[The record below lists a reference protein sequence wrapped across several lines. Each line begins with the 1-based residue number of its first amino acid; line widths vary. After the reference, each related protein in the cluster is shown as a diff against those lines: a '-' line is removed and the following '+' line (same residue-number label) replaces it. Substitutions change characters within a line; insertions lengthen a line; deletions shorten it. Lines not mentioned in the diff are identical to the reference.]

1 MEFNRIIKLLRK
13 ERGITQKQAAEDL
26 GVSQAL
32 LSHYE
37 KGIREC
43 GLDFV
48 VRVADYYN
56 VSCDYL
62 LGRSAERNGM
72 MLSAEDLPNP
82 EKMKDNVYHGSVLPT
97 MNKKLISNS
106 LNVLYAKIGQCHSKA
121 LTTEVSAYLM
131 MAVAKMFRMLYSAE
145 PHNASS
151 MFSIEPHRWHG
162 YSDAVMRM
170 AEANV
175 EALLDGQDVNAVS
188 IHSVRDACAYVPQD
202 NFLFSDTISGN
213 ISFAFDDEN
222 QEAIEDAAMMSDV
235 HDNIAEFKEGYRTV
249 LGERGVTVSGGQKQR
264 ISIARALM
272 KHAPILILDDS
283 VSAVDTKTERTIL
296 DNLKKREGLTT
307 ILIAHRISTVEQMDK
322 IVFVEDGEVHAVGK
336 HEDLYRTCTAYRKMV
351 DLQKLEE
358 EAGEE

>member
-72 MLSAEDLPNP
+72 MLSAEDLP
-82 EKMKDNVYHGSVLPT
+82 T

-131 MAVAKMFRMLYSAE
+131 MAVAKMFRLLYSAE

-175 EALLDGQDVNAVS
+175 EALLDGQDVNGGEGVK
-188 IHSVRDACAYVPQD
+188 DPACLAMTTESLTREFPLYTPSLLNLVKTSETHVKGLSPQ
-202 NFLFSDTISGN
+202 
-213 ISFAFDDEN
+213 E
-222 QEAIEDAAMMSDV
+222 
-235 HDNIAEFKEGYRTV
+235 
-249 LGERGVTVSGGQKQR
+249 
-264 ISIARALM
+264 
-272 KHAPILILDDS
+272 
-283 VSAVDTKTERTIL
+283 
-296 DNLKKREGLTT
+296 
-307 ILIAHRISTVEQMDK
+307 
-322 IVFVEDGEVHAVGK
+322 
-336 HEDLYRTCTAYRKMV
+336 
-351 DLQKLEE
+351 
-358 EAGEE
+358 

>member
-72 MLSAEDLPNP
+72 MLSAEDIPNP
-82 EKMKDNVYHGSVLPT
+82 DKMKDNIYHGSVLPT

-106 LNVLYAKIGQCHSKA
+106 LNVLYAKIGDCHSKA

-131 MAVAKMFRMLYSAE
+131 TAVAKMFRLLYSAE
-145 PHNASS
+145 SHNASS
-151 MFSIEPHRWHG
+151 MFSVDARRWPG
-162 YSDAVMRM
+162 YSDAVMHS
-170 AEANV
+170 AQANV
-175 EALLDGQDVNAVS
+175 EALLAGEALPGGE
-188 IHSVRDACAYVPQD
+188 SVADPSC
-202 NFLFSDTISGN
+202 L
-213 ISFAFDDEN
+213 
-222 QEAIEDAAMMSDV
+222 AM
-235 HDNIAEFKEGYRTV
+235 T
-249 LGERGVTVSGGQKQR
+249 
-264 ISIARALM
+264 
-272 KHAPILILDDS
+272 
-283 VSAVDTKTERTIL
+283 TERLTREYPL
-296 DNLKKREGLTT
+296 YTPSLLNLVKTSETRARELTG
-307 ILIAHRISTVEQMDK
+307 
-322 IVFVEDGEVHAVGK
+322 ED
-336 HEDLYRTCTAYRKMV
+336 RT
-351 DLQKLEE
+351 
-358 EAGEE
+358 

>member
-72 MLSAEDLPNP
+72 MLSAEDLPSP
-82 EKMKDNVYHGSVLPT
+82 DRMKDNVYHGSVLPT

-106 LNVLYAKIGQCHSKA
+106 LNVLYAKVAQCHNKA
-121 LTTEVSAYLM
+121 LTGEVSAYLM
-131 MAVAKMFRMLYSAE
+131 MAVAKMFRLLYSAE
-145 PHNASS
+145 PHNAPGL
-151 MFSIEPHRWHG
+151 FSVEARRWPG
-162 YSDAVMRM
+162 YSDAAMKT

-175 EALLDGQDVNAVS
+175 EAVLAGETVHGQPGLEDPSCLSMTTESLTREFPLYAPSLLNLV
-188 IHSVRDACAYVPQD
+188 
-202 NFLFSDTISGN
+202 
-213 ISFAFDDEN
+213 
-222 QEAIEDAAMMSDV
+222 
-235 HDNIAEFKEGYRTV
+235 
-249 LGERGVTVSGGQKQR
+249 
-264 ISIARALM
+264 
-272 KHAPILILDDS
+272 
-283 VSAVDTKTERTIL
+283 KTSETRV
-296 DNLKKREGLTT
+296 KGLT
-307 ILIAHRISTVEQMDK
+307 SEQ
-322 IVFVEDGEVHAVGK
+322 
-336 HEDLYRTCTAYRKMV
+336 
-351 DLQKLEE
+351 
-358 EAGEE
+358 

>member
-106 LNVLYAKIGQCHSKA
+106 KA

-175 EALLDGQDVNAVS
+175 EALLDGQDVNGGEGVK
-188 IHSVRDACAYVPQD
+188 DPACLAMTTESLTREFPLYTPSLLNLVKTSETHVKGLSPQ
-202 NFLFSDTISGN
+202 
-213 ISFAFDDEN
+213 E
-222 QEAIEDAAMMSDV
+222 
-235 HDNIAEFKEGYRTV
+235 
-249 LGERGVTVSGGQKQR
+249 
-264 ISIARALM
+264 
-272 KHAPILILDDS
+272 
-283 VSAVDTKTERTIL
+283 
-296 DNLKKREGLTT
+296 
-307 ILIAHRISTVEQMDK
+307 
-322 IVFVEDGEVHAVGK
+322 
-336 HEDLYRTCTAYRKMV
+336 
-351 DLQKLEE
+351 
-358 EAGEE
+358 

>member
-97 MNKKLISNS
+97 MNKKLISN
-106 LNVLYAKIGQCHSKA
+106 
-121 LTTEVSAYLM
+121 
-131 MAVAKMFRMLYSAE
+131 
-145 PHNASS
+145 
-151 MFSIEPHRWHG
+151 
-162 YSDAVMRM
+162 
-170 AEANV
+170 
-175 EALLDGQDVNAVS
+175 
-188 IHSVRDACAYVPQD
+188 
-202 NFLFSDTISGN
+202 
-213 ISFAFDDEN
+213 
-222 QEAIEDAAMMSDV
+222 
-235 HDNIAEFKEGYRTV
+235 
-249 LGERGVTVSGGQKQR
+249 
-264 ISIARALM
+264 
-272 KHAPILILDDS
+272 
-283 VSAVDTKTERTIL
+283 
-296 DNLKKREGLTT
+296 NLKKNGGFIPGFRPGKPTADFIRKVLNKVTLFGAIYLGVVA
-307 ILIAHRISTVEQMDK
+307 ILPLLIGK
-322 IVFVEDGEVHAVGK
+322 IVNVAALSIGGTSVIIVVGV
-336 HEDLYRTCTAYRKMV
+336 A
-351 DLQKLEE
+351 LETVQALE
-358 EAGEE
+358 SQMLMRQYKGFLE